1 MTRLRGILAV
11 LALAGAVAGCAE
23 QPRGPEDGT
32 GEGARVTVS
41 GDARVGVV
49 RVF

>member
-1 MTRLRGILAV
+1 MTRLRGIVA
-11 LALAGAVAGCAE
+11 ALMMAGAVAGCAE
-23 QPRGPEDGT
+23 QARGPQSDPQD
-32 GEGARVTVS
+32 GARVTVS